1 MKTPP
6 PAPPASGRG
15 VVEAALKGLCPRCG
29 EKSLFQGFVTFAP
42 KCRACSLDFS
52 AFNVGDGPAALL
64 ILVVGAPITGLA
76 ITLEL
81 SAEPP
86 FWLHLLLWPV
96 VPLSAVLGSL
106 RPAHAAPLFPDYRHH
121 ARHGRIRH

>member
-1 MKTPP
+1 M
-6 PAPPASGRG
+6 G
-15 VVEAALKGLCPRCG
+15 VVEATLTAHCPHCG
-29 EKSLFQGFVTFAP
+29 EMSLFHVFVTFSP
-42 KCRACSLDFS
+42 QCRACSLDVS

-64 ILVVGAPITGLA
+64 ILVVGALITGLA

-96 VPLSAVLGSL
+96 VTLAAVLGSL
-106 RPAHAAPLFPDYRHH
+106 RLAKAALLVLEYRHK
-121 ARHGRIRH
+121 AREGRISD